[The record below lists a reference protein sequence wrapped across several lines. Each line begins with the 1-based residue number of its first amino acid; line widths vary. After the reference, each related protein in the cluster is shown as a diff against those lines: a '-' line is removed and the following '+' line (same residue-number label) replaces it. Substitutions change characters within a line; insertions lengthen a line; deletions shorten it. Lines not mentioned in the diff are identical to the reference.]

1 MAKEST
7 LNFIFSDLFHFLRI
21 DNVDMDTEFR
31 SIFYHEEGSYKTKVR
46 NGRYYVFPMKN
57 ITKIGGYMHSSVY
70 NELSEINRYIIHEV
84 KKLDFELN
92 IAIIDGS
99 HIAYQLYRK
108 LSDEQLE
115 MVKKE
120 HQRSLVESA
129 KRFNNNGLYG
139 IRKEDP
145 EIFWWQSDHKF
156 DKEEDD
162 LINYPTFY
170 F

>member
-1 MAKEST
+1 MAKESA

-31 SIFYHEEGSYKTKVR
+31 SIFYHEEGSYKTRVR
-46 NGRYYVFPMKN
+46 NGRHYVFPMKN

-120 HQRSLVESA
+120 HQRSLAESA

-139 IRKEDP
+139 IGKEYS
-145 EIFWWQSDHKF
+145 EIFRWKFDDKF

-162 LINYPTFY
+162 FINYLSL
-170 F
+170 

>member
-1 MAKEST
+1 MAEESA

-31 SIFYHEEGSYKTKVR
+31 SIFYHEEGSYQTKVR
-46 NGRYYVFPMKN
+46 NGRYYIFPMKN
-57 ITKIGGYMHSSVY
+57 ITRIGGYMHSSVY

-92 IAIIDGS
+92 IAIIDGR

-120 HQRSLVESA
+120 HQKSLVESV

-139 IRKEDP
+139 FGDENSG
-145 EIFWWQSDHKF
+145 IFRWKSDDKF
-156 DKEEDD
+156 YKEEDD
-162 LINYPTFY
+162 FINYPSFY
-170 F
+170 L